1 MLLERLEFAA
11 EPAQVRRVRAWV
23 RERLTAVKEVPD
35 EILADVVLIAG
46 ELAANAVAHG
56 TGPVRALLTCADSA
70 VWIGVE
76 DAGGTA
82 WLDPAAPKV
91 APVGTGLTL
100 VAACSRRR
108 GQFHRRDGGRTVWAE
123 IPIA

>member
-1 MLLERLEFAA
+1 VLLKRIEFDA
-11 EPAQVRRVRAWV
+11 EPAQVGRVRAWV
-23 RERLTAVKEVPD
+23 REQLAVVNEVPD
-35 EILADVVLIAG
+35 DILADVVLIAG
-46 ELAANAVAHG
+46 ELAANAVRHA
-56 TGPVRALLTCADSA
+56 TGPVRALVTCADSA

-82 WLDPAAPKV
+82 WSDPAAPEV
-91 APVGTGLTL
+91 APVGTGLAL